1 MTFARKE
8 LGQAG
13 EELAAQFLS
22 NLGYAILAR
31 NLKTRYGE
39 IDILAL
45 DHQTH
50 VIVEVKTKTSL
61 AFGQPVEMV
70 NRAKQQK
77 LRLLAHLVA
86 DRYQSQD
93 YRIDIVAI
101 DLSNPSKPNIE
112 HYIAAV

>member
-1 MTFARKE
+1 MTFARKQ

-13 EELAAQFLS
+13 EELAAQFLVRQ
-22 NLGYAILAR
+22 GYQILAR

-45 DHQTH
+45 DHQTY
-50 VIVEVKTKTSL
+50 VVVEVKTKTSL

-70 NRAKQQK
+70 NWHKQQK
-77 LRLLAHLVA
+77 LRLLTQLVA
-86 DRYQSQD
+86 AQYQATD

-101 DLSNPSKPNIE
+101 DLSNYSQPNIE
-112 HYIAAV
+112 HFIAAI